1 MGACSSSCIFSLFF
15 SSILC
20 PLVAGE
26 VSFLNNTKK
35 LKKTK
40 QLRQLRLDAR
50 LIIYDGG
57 EDTKGESLVGGVEF
71 LQQFQRKLTS
81 EIE

>member
-1 MGACSSSCIFSLFF
+1 MYFFPFLFIYPLPSCCRGS
-15 SSILC
+15 
-20 PLVAGE
+20 

-35 LKKTK
+35 LKKNK

-50 LIIYDGG
+50 LIIYDDG
-57 EDTKGESLVGGVEF
+57 EDTKGESLVGGLEF

-81 EIE
+81 EIERV